1 MFFLHVLTSEGGSVC
16 LGVAILCTVMC
27 FLGFITSC
35 PNLLSC
41 FVSSCLPPSPLLLFP
56 PYRLCVCHICY
67 QGNGTECNQNHASLS
82 DYGGTVPLSTY
93 FSFPLVPSHTRCCPA
108 VLQRWRTCPSGWCP
122 FIIKHGSC
130 LKTLG
135 NYQMTMSAVNEN
147 AHRCRIHN

>member
-1 MFFLHVLTSEGGSVC
+1 MFFLRVLTSEGGSVC
-16 LGVAILCTVMC
+16 LRVAILCTVMC

-41 FVSSCLPPSPLLLFP
+41 FVSSCPFLPPSLPPLSYCSP

-93 FSFPLVPSHTRCCPA
+93 FSFPLVPFSYMLLPRCVGDEEPVQTDGDHSSRSMSHFQNHSCQLQIDIVFCC
-108 VLQRWRTCPSGWCP
+108 
-122 FIIKHGSC
+122 II
-130 LKTLG
+130 
-135 NYQMTMSAVNEN
+135 E
-147 AHRCRIHN
+147 